1 MPRRPDCSWLRPTIS
16 LEAVSTPSGPV
27 PPGDERPAAP
37 IAPSPY
43 SSYPSGPKK
52 QTASIMWAIATIV
65 VALVGGFLIYTAMT
79 QDDTP
84 AASQE
89 SGQDATPD
97 SAGADPEDAN
107 DPAEPAAPATGTVD
121 APSAEPEQPTTQEM
135 SQEQKD
141 FLLGLARRD
150 ADDPMARGEVDAP
163 VVIIEYAD
171 YRCPFCAEWGR
182 EVQPELLDLVDD
194 GTLRIEFRD
203 RVIFGEESEL
213 VAVAVR
219 AAGEQGL
226 YWEFHDAVY
235 AAAPPS
241 GHPDL
246 PREMLIGFAE
256 EIGVPD
262 LAEFEED
269 LDSAELRERIAAD
282 QAEATS
288 LGINSTPTFLVNTT
302 PVQGAQPAQVFR
314 QIIEREL
321 AAATG

>member
-1 MPRRPDCSWLRPTIS
+1 M
-16 LEAVSTPSGPV
+16 STPSGQV
-27 PPGDERPAAP
+27 PPGDQDPAAP

-43 SSYPSGPKK
+43 PPSGPRK

-79 QDDTP
+79 QDDTET
-84 AASQE
+84 AGQE
-89 SGQDATPD
+89 SGQEVTP
-97 SAGADPEDAN
+97 
-107 DPAEPAAPATGTVD
+107 EPTGTAPATED
-121 APSAEPEQPTTQEM
+121 APTEPSTEAPTAEPEQPTAREM

-150 ADDPMARGEVDAP
+150 ADDPMAMGEVDAP
-163 VVIIEYAD
+163 VVVIEYAD

-182 EVQPELLDLVDD
+182 EVQPELRDLVED

-203 RVIFGEESEL
+203 RVIFGAESEL
-213 VAVAVR
+213 VAMAAR

-226 YWEFHDAVY
+226 YWQFHDAVY
-235 AAAPPS
+235 AAAPDS

-262 LAEFEED
+262 LAQFEED
-269 LDSAELRERIAAD
+269 LDSAELREGIAAD

-288 LGINSTPTFLVNTT
+288 LGINSTPTFLVNST
-302 PVQGAQPAQVFR
+302 PVQGAQPAEVFR
-314 QIIEREL
+314 QIIALEL
-321 AAATG
+321 EAATG

>member
-1 MPRRPDCSWLRPTIS
+1 M
-16 LEAVSTPSGPV
+16 
-27 PPGDERPAAP
+27 PPGDEHPAAP

-43 SSYPSGPKK
+43 SSYPPSGPQK

-65 VALVGGFLIYTAMT
+65 VALVGGFLIYTAIT
-79 QDDTP
+79 QEDTES
-84 AASQE
+84 AGQQ
-89 SGQDATPD
+89 SGQDATP
-97 SAGADPEDAN
+97 
-107 DPAEPAAPATGTVD
+107 EPAATAPGTEDEAAPSTPPATA
-121 APSAEPEQPTTQEM
+121 APPAETAQPTAREM
-135 SQEQKD
+135 SEEQKQ
-141 FLLGLARRD
+141 FLLDLARRD
-150 ADDPMARGEVDAP
+150 ADDPMAMGEVDAP
-163 VVIIEYAD
+163 VVVIEYAD
-171 YRCPFCAEWGR
+171 YRCPFCAQWGR
-182 EVQPELLDLVDD
+182 EVQPELRDLVDD

-213 VAVAVR
+213 VAVAAR

-226 YWEFHDAVY
+226 YWQFHDAVY

-262 LAEFEED
+262 LAQFEED
-269 LDSAELRERIAAD
+269 LDSDELRQRIAAD

-288 LGINSTPTFLVNTT
+288 LGINSTPTFLVNAT

-314 QIIEREL
+314 QLIEREL
-321 AAATG
+321 AAATQ

>member
-1 MPRRPDCSWLRPTIS
+1 M
-16 LEAVSTPSGPV
+16 STPSGQV
-27 PPGDERPAAP
+27 PPGDEHPAAP

-43 SSYPSGPKK
+43 ASYPPSGPRK

-79 QDDTP
+79 QDDTETAGP
-84 AASQE
+84 ESGQE
-89 SGQDATPD
+89 SGQDATPG
-97 SAGADPEDAN
+97 STGT
-107 DPAEPAAPATGTVD
+107 APATEGEGVPAVPSAD
-121 APSAEPEQPTTQEM
+121 APQAETAAPTGETAAPTVREM
-135 SQEQKD
+135 SEEQKQ

-150 ADDPMARGEVDAP
+150 ADDPMAMGEVDAP
-163 VVIIEYAD
+163 VVVIEYAD

-182 EVQPELLDLVDD
+182 EVQPELRDLVED

-203 RVIFGEESEL
+203 RVIFGAESEL
-213 VAVAVR
+213 VAMAAR

-226 YWEFHDAVY
+226 YWQFHDAVY
-235 AAAPPS
+235 AAAPDS

-262 LAEFEED
+262 LAQFEED
-269 LDSAELRERIAAD
+269 LDSAELREGIAAD

-288 LGINSTPTFLVNTT
+288 LGINSTPTFLVNST
-302 PVQGAQPAQVFR
+302 PVQGAQPAEVFR
-314 QIIEREL
+314 QIIALEL
-321 AAATG
+321 EAATG